1 MTLATAEKTS
11 EMLLCRLH
19 LKKVH
24 TSTSLPALCEV
35 FSKLK
40 APSILGA
47 NPSRANADR
56 FSYFAA
62 QPKDMFV
69 FHSGQ
74 KDPFAKL
81 QKALDKYTLDQTPS
95 NLPNGLLPPGWIG
108 YFAYEIARFI
118 ETLPESTTDDLN
130 LPLIRLCFYDR
141 LIAYDHSENS
151 LLLLALQMPNDIEQ
165 PRQKLDNLNK
175 LLLKAQKISVPA
187 PPPAD
192 IENIDFSQIQS
203 NMDRHYYLNAVEK
216 IKRDIYDGNVYQVN
230 FSQRFQCDYNAGPID
245 LFHWQN
251 HYNPSPYSAYI
262 DAGDFSIISASPEM
276 FVTIRDNI
284 ISTKPIKGTRPRLT
298 PKPECEKTNRK
309 NFTELLN
316 NQKERAELNM
326 IIDLERNDLAR
337 ICKPGTR
344 KVTQPRTIET
354 YPTVF
359 HAVATVAGQLREKIR
374 FSDILKTIFP
384 GGSITGAPKISSMKI
399 IDRTEPTARSVYT
412 GSMGLLALNGAA
424 SLNIAIR
431 TVIIKNHK
439 AYAQTG
445 GGIVADS
452 DPNAEWNETITK
464 ARALLAGI
472 KAVQCAK

>member
-40 APSILGA
+40 SPSILGA

-81 QKALDKYTLDQTPS
+81 QKALDKYTLDQTGN
-95 NLPNGLLPPGWIG
+95 NLPKDMLPPGWIG
-108 YFAYEIARFI
+108 YFAYEIGRYI
-118 ETLPESTTDDLN
+118 ETLHESTTDDLN

-141 LIAYDHSENS
+141 LIAYDHSENCF
-151 LLLLALQMPNDIEQ
+151 LLLALQLPDDIEQ
-165 PRQKLDNLNK
+165 PQQKLDNLNN
-175 LLLKAQKISVPA
+175 LLLKAQKISLPA

-203 NMDRHYYLNAVEK
+203 NMDRHYYLNAVKK

-230 FSQRFQCDYNAGPID
+230 FSQRFQCDYNAEPID

-276 FVTIRDNI
+276 FITIR
-284 ISTKPIKGTRPRLT
+284 
-298 PKPECEKTNRK
+298 
-309 NFTELLN
+309 
-316 NQKERAELNM
+316 
-326 IIDLERNDLAR
+326 
-337 ICKPGTR
+337 
-344 KVTQPRTIET
+344 
-354 YPTVF
+354 
-359 HAVATVAGQLREKIR
+359 
-374 FSDILKTIFP
+374 
-384 GGSITGAPKISSMKI
+384 
-399 IDRTEPTARSVYT
+399 
-412 GSMGLLALNGAA
+412 ALNP
-424 SLNIAIR
+424 S
-431 TVIIKNHK
+431 K
-439 AYAQTG
+439 AP
-445 GGIVADS
+445 DL
-452 DPNAEWNETITK
+452 D
-464 ARALLAGI
+464 
-472 KAVQCAK
+472 